1 MVVCVLDNHVETHFD
16 MSDGAE
22 PSPNKLQLE
31 QSHLTPSQL
40 HAPDLI
46 GLLKALRSRHELRET
61 PVIFLMLR
69 PPSPLQLQEFEPYR
83 GLVYFIAVS
92 FNWTTSN
99 YRTHAILTQG
109 SPSDAFDLQRAG
121 ATQAKAVLILAT
133 DGSNAVS
140 ATSEDGESNLIAHDA
155 NSLMIY
161 RLLEYLPTYPVIQ
174 LVFPDNCRFLNQS
187 SKSYFFNP
195 HYVSGHIYIRSSLHY
210 ILAQSY
216 YKENFLPVVE
226 KLTHANISHVK
237 VSDLHEFAKSLPTV
251 SI

>member
-1 MVVCVLDNHVETHFD
+1 MSGSYHTH
-16 MSDGAE
+16 
-22 PSPNKLQLE
+22 
-31 QSHLTPSQL
+31 T
-40 HAPDLI
+40 
-46 GLLKALRSRHELRET
+46 LLS
-61 PVIFLMLR
+61 
-69 PPSPLQLQEFEPYR
+69 
-83 GLVYFIAVS
+83 
-92 FNWTTSN
+92 
-99 YRTHAILTQG
+99 QG

-133 DGSNAVS
+133 DGPNSTVHV
-140 ATSEDGESNLIAHDA
+140 SEDGEANLIAHDA

-187 SKSYFFNP
+187 SKSYFYNP
-195 HYVSGHIYIRSSLHY
+195 HYVSGHIFIRSSLHY
-210 ILAQSY
+210 ILAQAY

-237 VSDLHEFAKSLPTV
+237 VSDLHEFSQPLDTV